1 MSVPEKHPHIDNATE
16 AQLALLLAGKAPAM
30 RELYLEAHRLL
41 LDALPG
47 AAYSTD
53 CQDGM
58 TSYGIRQYGYDG
70 WGMAALAA
78 HAKWVSLMFM
88 RGAKLVDE
96 DGLLE
101 GSGKLM
107 RHVKLRSAEQ
117 LARRRE
123 AMQTLIAQ
131 AARLNGC

>member
-1 MSVPEKHPHIDNATE
+1 MSVQEKHPHIDNATE
-16 AQLALLLAGKAPAM
+16 AQLAELLADKAPAM
-30 RELYLEAHRLL
+30 RELYLETHRLL
-41 LDALPG
+41 LDALPD

-53 CQDGM
+53 CKDGV
-58 TSYGIRQYGYDG
+58 TGYGIRQYGYDG

-88 RGAKLVDE
+88 RGVKLTDD

-117 LARRRE
+117 LGQRRE
-123 AMQTLIAQ
+123 TLLALIAQ
-131 AARLNGC
+131 ATRLNK

>member
-1 MSVPEKHPHIDNATE
+1 MSVQEKHPHIDNATE
-16 AQLALLLAGKAPAM
+16 AQLAELLADKAPTM
-30 RELYLEAHRLL
+30 RELYLETHRLL
-41 LDALPG
+41 LDALPN
-47 AAYSTD
+47 ATYSTD
-53 CQDGM
+53 CKDGV

-70 WGMAALAA
+70 WGMTALAA

-88 RGAKLVDE
+88 RGAKLTDG

-117 LARRRE
+117 LGQRRE
-123 AMQTLIAQ
+123 TLLALVAQ
-131 AARLNGC
+131 AARLNK

>member
-1 MSVPEKHPHIDNATE
+1 MNIPEKHPHIDNATE
-16 AQLALLLAGKAPAM
+16 AQLAELLADKAPAM
-30 RELYLEAHRLL
+30 RKLYLETHRLL
-41 LDALPG
+41 LDTLPD

-88 RGAKLVDE
+88 RGAMLAGE

-117 LARRRE
+117 LAQRRD
-123 AMQTLIAQ
+123 ALQTLIAQ
-131 AARLNGC
+131 AARLNE

>member
-1 MSVPEKHPHIDNATE
+1 MTVQKKHPHIDNATE
-16 AQLALLLAGKAPAM
+16 AQLAELLADKAPAM
-30 RELYLEAHRLL
+30 RELYLETHRLL
-41 LDALPG
+41 LDALPD
-47 AAYSTD
+47 ATCATD
-53 CQDGM
+53 CQDGV

-88 RGAKLVDE
+88 RGAKLTDD

-117 LARRRE
+117 LAQRRE
-123 AMQTLIAQ
+123 GLLGLIAQ
-131 AARLNGC
+131 AARLHE